1 MEGELSPQQD
11 AVYQRLRKVASR
23 LWDRDEADLTLDFD
37 VFNQVDVV
45 DSLDMVELVAV
56 METELGVR
64 LGDDE
69 IRGVRTLRDL
79 VLLISSRM

>member
-45 DSLDMVELVAV
+45 DSLDMVELVTV
-56 METELGVR
+56 MESELGVR

>member
-1 MEGELSPQQD
+1 MEGELTSQQNE
-11 AVYQRLRKVASR
+11 VYLRLRKVASR

-37 VFNQVDVV
+37 VFYQVDVV

-56 METELGVR
+56 MESEMGVR